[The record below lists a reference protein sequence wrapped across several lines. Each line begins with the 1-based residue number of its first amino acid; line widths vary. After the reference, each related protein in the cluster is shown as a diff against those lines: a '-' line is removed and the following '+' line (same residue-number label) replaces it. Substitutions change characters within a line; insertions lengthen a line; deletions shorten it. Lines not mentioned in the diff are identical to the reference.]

1 MLSAI
6 QRMIIPLIQVLFI
19 VSIIWYLQKIIAIG
33 QSRILS
39 QKCFQGFSPE
49 ATAIA
54 LEKTSHDKL
63 LGKCWS
69 ILKGNWNPS
78 EQESMPHVT
87 FVHLKTLF
95 DSDTVSGDDTY
106 RRMMYT
112 LPGVFVGLGILGTF
126 IGINEG
132 LGGFEFGNSE
142 AINQSI
148 ETLIGGMETAFDTSI
163 WGISASIVFM
173 VLLYLLRKAFVVKPV
188 SEFYAFLD
196 SRFEYHSTSR
206 FLADIREQSIA
217 QTNAVKKLK
226 EELVEP
232 LEEALEGAF
241 NNTVVPVMQQ
251 MSETVSGLSD
261 FSRGSS
267 TAALEGLVDSFLEK
281 LTATSNL
288 QLESINEQLRVTSES
303 MTAARE
309 GMEAITDKQMYA
321 SNLNSETMQIISS
334 ASTSL
339 QDLVGKMQQIKD
351 IADKTDSLIAVLME
365 AASNHDKTIMEF
377 AARGEKIT
385 SDMGLLYQQT
395 SRLWEDHNQSFTKLS
410 EAVEVGVPR
419 FAEEVNRSLGSVLNR
434 FDAELTRAV
443 RSLEGL
449 LEDLQTSF
457 EDMIEKFDEKKV
469 EPSMAVSVNKFA
481 ETIHDMSKEL
491 QRFRSSSGGLNG

>member
-1 MLSAI
+1 MEHIQISIVPAI
-6 QRMIIPLIQVLFI
+6 IIIFI
-19 VSIIWYLQKIIAIG
+19 ISNIWYIGKITRLAR
-33 QSRILS
+33 SRRKTKS
-39 QKCFQGFSPE
+39 FFTDH
-49 ATAIA
+49 TAVGVAVA
-54 LEKTSHDKL
+54 LEKASADSC

-69 ILKGNWNPS
+69 ILSGNWTPS
-78 EQESMPHVT
+78 EQNDRKAIS
-87 FVHLKTLF
+87 FVHLRSLF
-95 DSDTVSGDDTY
+95 DNDTLSGDDTY
-106 RRMMYT
+106 RRMIYT

-132 LGGFEFGNSE
+132 LGDFDFGNSE
-142 AINQSI
+142 AINGSI
-148 ETLIGGMETAFDTSI
+148 ETLISGMRMAFDTSI
-163 WGISASIVFM
+163 WGILASIFFM
-173 VLLYLLRKAFVVKPV
+173 LILYLLRKLIVVKSV
-188 SEFYAFLD
+188 RKFYTFLD

-251 MSETVSGLSD
+251 VSETVSGLSD

-281 LTATSNL
+281 LTSTSNL
-288 QLESINEQLRVTSES
+288 QLESINEQLKVTSES

-309 GMEAITDKQMYA
+309 GMEAITDKQIHA
-321 SNLNSETMQIISS
+321 SNLNSETMQVISS
-334 ASTSL
+334 ASTTL

-351 IADKTDSLIAVLME
+351 IADRTDNLIAVLME
-365 AASNHDKTIMEF
+365 ASSNHDKTIMEF

-385 SDMGLLYQQT
+385 GDMGLLYQQT
-395 SRLWEDHNQSFTKLS
+395 SKLWEDHNQSFTKLS
-410 EAVEVGVPR
+410 NAVEVGVPR

-491 QRFRSSSGGLNG
+491 QRFRPSSGG